1 MTTNV
6 RNCIQC
12 GKPSKVIDTMT
23 QDGDVRRIRHCPSC
37 FLYWE
42 TVEVKVEGSTRVS
55 LPRDKH
61 RERRAG

>member
-1 MTTNV
+1 MSTNV
-6 RNCIQC
+6 KFCTRC

-23 QDGDVRRIRHCPSC
+23 EDGSVHRIRHCPSC
-37 FLYWE
+37 FIYWE

-61 RERRAG
+61 RERRYA